1 MIPRNWRLQQQ
12 RYRLT
17 GQVCEHCNEM
27 VFPPR
32 TVCPKCKAAAQTP
45 LFFGGRENGSMVT
58 AQLDGSNAEQVRIGI
73 PVEVVARSAQNGGEE
88 RVIVYGYKPRLVT
101 NPAS

>member
-32 TVCPKCKAAAQTP
+32 TVCPKCQVAAQTP
-45 LFFGGRENGSMVT
+45 FFLGERENNSMVT
-58 AQLDGSNAEQVRIGI
+58 AQLDGSKAEQVRIGI

-88 RVIVYGYKPRLVT
+88 RVIVYGAKSRLAI

>member
-17 GQVCEHCNEM
+17 GKVCEHCNEM

-32 TVCPKCKAAAQTP
+32 AICPKCEAAAQTP
-45 LFFGGRENGSMVT
+45 LFFGGRENDSMT
-58 AQLDGSNAEQVRIGI
+58 IAQLDGSNAEQVVVGI
-73 PVEVVARSAQNGGEE
+73 PVEVVARNAQNGGGE
-88 RVIVYGYKPRLVT
+88 RVIVYGYQSRLT
-101 NPAS
+101 TRSIS